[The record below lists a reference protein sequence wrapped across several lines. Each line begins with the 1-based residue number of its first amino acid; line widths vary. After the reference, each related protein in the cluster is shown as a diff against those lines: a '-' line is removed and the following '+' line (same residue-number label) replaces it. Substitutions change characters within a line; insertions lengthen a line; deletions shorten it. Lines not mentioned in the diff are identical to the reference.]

1 MASRQHTFRSS
12 FFWNSKR
19 SDERKDEIIAW
30 VASLSDEDAD
40 KLEDLLQDAR
50 LDEQFN
56 CDSEGGAF

>member
-12 FFWNSKR
+12 FFWNSKL

-40 KLEDLLQDAR
+40 KLEDLLQDTR

>member
-12 FFWNSKR
+12 FFWNSKL

>member
-1 MASRQHTFRSS
+1 MASREHTFRSS
-12 FFWNSKR
+12 FFWNSPLTDK
-19 SDERKDEIIAW
+19 RKDEIIEW
-30 VASLSDEDAD
+30 RKNLSDEDAD